1 MPAQMFWFRWLLCS
15 SSTVN
20 DTMIERLEI
29 KVNGFALVPWE
40 GYTLFR
46 ENQQQDE
53 PYALTVSLESQK
65 CKARCDTVQR

>member
-1 MPAQMFWFRWLLCS
+1 MSAQMFWFRWLLCS

-20 DTMIERLEI
+20 DTMIERPEI

-46 ENQQQDE
+46 ENQQQGE
-53 PYALTVSLESQK
+53 PNALSVSLESQK
-65 CKARCDTVQR
+65 CKARSDAVQR